1 MRFALFY
8 EIPVP
13 RPWGPDSERL
23 AYQNTIE
30 QAVAG
35 ERFGWDAFWTVEHHF
50 LEEYSHCSNPEVLYG
65 AIAAKTERIR
75 LGYGVRLMPKP
86 YNHPVRT
93 AESVAV
99 LDLISNGRVDFGTG
113 RSSTRAELEGFGI
126 NPHETRQMWQEAI
139 EHVVG
144 CWTNEYYEFEGK
156 HWQLPRRRVQ
166 PKPLQQP
173 HPPLWGATSSEDGH
187 RQIGD
192 LGLGLCSFA
201 VGVPPEEVKKKIDI
215 YRAAVRGCE
224 KPIGKYV
231 HDEAATFTMTVCA
244 PTRRGVGAGARSRSS
259 GTRCTAP
266 ASSRPVAQWMT
277 ENNQDLG
284 NYAYAGDMKNV
295 DDEGMLSLLTL
306 EYLAETRR
314 VRARHARRL
323 RRDVPEVRRGRRRS
337 PAVPREPLQDLPRV
351 RDADHR
357 AHGHRSHPQVP
368 LNRLSIPVR
377 RHTSVSPALEIRWAR
392 ASSWSRKSPAG
403 QADST
408 NQVAPTAS

>member
-126 NPHETRQMWQEAI
+126 DPHETREMWQEAI
-139 EHVVG
+139 QHVVG

-201 VGVPPEEVKKKIDI
+201 VGVPPEDVKKKIDI
-215 YRAAVRGCE
+215 YRSAVQACQE
-224 KPIGKYV
+224 PVGKYV

-244 PTRRGVGAGARSRSS
+244 PSRDEAWATARESFEWYPVHGARLI
-259 GTRCTAP
+259 
-266 ASSRPVAQWMT
+266 ASVAEWMT

-295 DDEGMLSLLTL
+295 DDQGMLSLLTL
-306 EYLAETRR
+306 EYLAETGAC
-314 VRARHARRL
+314 VLGTPDDCVEMCQKYVEAGVDLLLCLVNPYNVSHESVL
-323 RRDVPEVRRGRRRS
+323 QTIELMGTEV
-337 PAVPREPLQDLPRV
+337 
-351 RDADHR
+351 
-357 AHGHRSHPQVP
+357 
-368 LNRLSIPVR
+368 IPKFR
-377 RHTSVSPALEIRWAR
+377 
-392 ASSWSRKSPAG
+392 
-403 QADST
+403 
-408 NQVAPTAS
+408 